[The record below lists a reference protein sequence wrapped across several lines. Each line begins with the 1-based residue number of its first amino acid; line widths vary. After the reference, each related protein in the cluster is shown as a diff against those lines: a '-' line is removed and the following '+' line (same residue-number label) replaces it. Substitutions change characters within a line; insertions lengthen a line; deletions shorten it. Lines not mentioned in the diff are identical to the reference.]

1 MQKIIYMNQIEEY
14 KDYINQDVIDYIKE
28 KQTETVESFQ
38 DFTIIAWNFYDINK
52 IFKKPEKIIIYI
64 DKDDLFYL
72 CENEESYNI
81 VSKYYQES
89 ETNEH
94 ALYLFFG
101 NLLKGNAK
109 HLESIEDRVSILDG
123 NIINEINKKSR
134 NKIMSLRFEVL
145 NLKKYYEQLDFMFD
159 GLCENDNNLITN
171 SGLKYFKFLKKR
183 THRLLTMTVNLKDY
197 IIQVRES
204 YQAQIDIEQNK
215 LMKFFTIIT
224 SIFLPLTLLVGWYG
238 MNLKMPEFTW
248 EYGYLFVCFLA
259 IIICIAW
266 YIVFKK
272 KKWL

>member
-14 KDYINQDVIDYIKE
+14 KDYINQNVIDYIKE

-38 DFTIIAWNFYDINK
+38 DFTIIAWELYDINK
-52 IFKKPEKIIIYI
+52 IYKKPEKILIYI
-64 DKDDLFYL
+64 DIDDLFYL
-72 CENEESYNI
+72 CENEESFSI
-81 VSKYYQES
+81 VSKYFEES

-101 NLLKGNAK
+101 NLLKGNTK
-109 HLESIEDRVSILDG
+109 HLEELEDRVSKLDD
-123 NIINEINKKSR
+123 NIINQINKNSR
-134 NKIMSLRFEVL
+134 NRIMSLRYEVL
-145 NLKKYYEQLDFMFD
+145 RLKKYYEQLNFMFEA
-159 GLCENDNNLITN
+159 LCDNDNNLITS

-183 THRLLTMTVNLKDY
+183 TYRLFTMTINLKDY
-197 IIQVRES
+197 IIQVREA

-248 EYGYLFVCFLA
+248 EYGYLFVSVLA
-259 IIICIAW
+259 IIICIVW